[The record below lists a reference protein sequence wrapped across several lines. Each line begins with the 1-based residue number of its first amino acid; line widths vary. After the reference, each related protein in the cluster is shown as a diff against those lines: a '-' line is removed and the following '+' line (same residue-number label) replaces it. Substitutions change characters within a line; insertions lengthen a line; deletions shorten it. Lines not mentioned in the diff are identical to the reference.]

1 MIRAPIRAFDGF
13 LQYKRKAIS
22 VENPKKFSMETFSQS
37 PVLAVHLKRPIHIF
51 CRKEILPTANMRE

>member
-22 VENPKKFSMETFSQS
+22 VENPEKSSMETLSQS
-37 PVLAVHLKRPIHIF
+37 PVHLKKPIHIF
-51 CRKEILPTANMRE
+51 CRKEILPTENMRESHN